1 MAISS
6 PRRTRR
12 ILVIGA
18 RMLTPDLDAG
28 SLRMYHMLAILSD
41 LSCQVTFIASFPSSW
56 PPYTE
61 RLEKDRN
68 RLRERGIEVPSGPV
82 VSSVENYLRQNG
94 RSYDLVLLGGEYV
107 AAKHL
112 AGVRHYAPQAIT
124 LFDTGDLHYVRHY
137 REAKVTGNVRA
148 LKRALKTKQRELGAA
163 RVADYTLVV
172 SPVEQAILERDC
184 PGARVHVI
192 SSIHE
197 VRGSTRPFSG
207 REGMLFVGSFQH
219 TPNLDAVGYFVEEI
233 FPLIKKEV
241 ASARAYIIGGDP
253 PSFVQ
258 ALNSEDVIVTGY
270 VPDLA
275 PYFDNCLLSVAPL
288 RFGAGVKGKVLTSLS
303 HGVPVVGTSIAVE
316 GLYLSDG
323 QNVLVADDPAGF
335 SKAVVTLYQDP
346 ILWNRLS
353 KNGLGILSQH
363 FSVEVARAA
372 LLELLAGIESR

>member
-6 PRRTRR
+6 PRRARP

-28 SLRMYHMLAILSD
+28 SLRMYHLLAILSD

-61 RLEKDRN
+61 RLEKDSD
-68 RLRERGIEVPSGPV
+68 RLREMGIEVPSGSV
-82 VSSVENYLRQNG
+82 VRSVEDYLQQSG
-94 RSYDLVLLGGEYV
+94 RSYDAVLLGGEYV

-112 AGVRHYAPQAIT
+112 ASVRHYAPQAIT

-137 REAKVTGNVRA
+137 REAKITGNVRA
-148 LKRALKTKQRELGAA
+148 LKRALQTKRRELKAA
-163 RVADYTLVV
+163 KEADYTLVV

-184 PGARVHVI
+184 PGVRVHVI

-197 VRGSTRPFSG
+197 VYGAARPFSG

-233 FPLIKKEV
+233 FPLIKEEID
-241 ASARAYIIGGDP
+241 SARAYIIGGDP
-253 PSFVQ
+253 PDFIQ
-258 ALNSEDVIVTGY
+258 ALDSDDVIVTGY

-303 HGVPVVGTSIAVE
+303 HGVPVVGTSVAVE
-316 GLYLSDG
+316 GLFLSDG
-323 QNVLVADDPAGF
+323 ENVLVADDPAGF
-335 SKAVVTLYQDP
+335 SKAVVALYQDAT
-346 ILWNRLS
+346 LWNRLS
-353 KNGLGILSQH
+353 KNGLDILSQH
-363 FSVEVARAA
+363 FSFEVARAA
-372 LLELLAGIESR
+372 LLELLAAIESR